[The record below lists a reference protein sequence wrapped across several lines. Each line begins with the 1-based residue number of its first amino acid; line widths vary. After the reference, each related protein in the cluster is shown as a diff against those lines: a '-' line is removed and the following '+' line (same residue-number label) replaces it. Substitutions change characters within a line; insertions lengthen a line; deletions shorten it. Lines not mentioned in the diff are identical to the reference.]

1 VAQFKATSSPLMHI
15 LSLYRSFFTKFT
27 EEKNQLE
34 KKIETTLEEIKE
46 IEENKTADN
55 KDASAEKQEGQN
67 QEEQDKKKE
76 S

>member
-1 VAQFKATSSPLMHI
+1 MHI

-34 KKIETTLEEIKE
+34 KKIATTLEEIKE

-55 KDASAEKQEGQN
+55 KDASAEKQEEQN
-67 QEEQDKKKE
+67 KEEQDKKKE